1 MAERLGAAPAR
12 LARRA
17 RRLFGYWRSERRTLR
32 QGIVALALS
41 TCAGFVAGLV
51 LGSITG
57 TLEKLPGLLVLIP
70 AAVGMRGTIF
80 GAMGA
85 RLGTG
90 VAAGLFEPTLRRGS
104 LLSNN
109 VVVGILS
116 ALLTSFYLAALAK
129 LVASAFGEGAVI
141 SFWDL
146 VTISVIGGVLASS
159 ITLVVTVGI
168 AVLSFRRGWDLDA
181 VSTPMVTAIGDMV
194 TLPALFLA
202 SLLVGERHRERG
214 GRGDLHGRRRSR
226 LCSPPSAR
234 RSAVRRILLEMLAV
248 VALAPLLDIVA
259 GALLQAHGG
268 ELRAVPAVLI
278 LIPPFVSQA
287 GALGGILSS
296 RLSSKLQLGVIT
308 SRGRPE
314 IPALVDGAIVVVL
327 GVAVFTTIGA
337 VSWALSRL
345 TAGPDPGAAALIGAT
360 MLAGAIVLPIT
371 LVVGYY
377 LAVLTSRFGIDPD
390 NQGVP
395 FITSLLD
402 LAGVAAILLVMRT
415 SGVLP

>member
-1 MAERLGAAPAR
+1 AR

-17 RRLFGYWRSERRTLR
+17 RRLLGYWRSERRTLR

-129 LVASAFGEGAVI
+129 LVAAAFGEEAVI

-159 ITLVVTVGI
+159 ITLVVTIGI

-202 SLLVGERHRERG
+202 SLLVANDTVSGVTAVICTAATVAALLAAFRAG
-214 GRGDLHGRRRSR
+214 
-226 LCSPPSAR
+226 A
-234 RSAVRRILLEMLAV
+234 AVRRILLEMLAV

-259 GALLQAHGG
+259 GALLQAHDG

-278 LIPPFVSQA
+278 LIPPFISQA

-377 LAVLTSRFGIDPD
+377 LAVLTSRFGVDPD

>member
-1 MAERLGAAPAR
+1 MSERLAAAPAR
-12 LARRA
+12 IARRA
-17 RRLFGYWRSERRTLR
+17 RHLFGYWRSERRTLR
-32 QGIVALALS
+32 QGTVALVLS

-57 TLEKLPGLLVLIP
+57 TLEMLPGLLVLIP
-70 AAVGMRGTIF
+70 ASVGMRGTIF

-85 RLGTG
+85 RFGTG
-90 VAAGLFEPTLRRGS
+90 IALGIFEPTLRRGS
-104 LLSNN
+104 LLARN

-116 ALLTSFYLAALAK
+116 ALLTSFYLACVAK
-129 LVASAFGEGAVI
+129 LVASAFADEAVI

-146 VTISVIGGVLASS
+146 VTISVVGGVLAS
-159 ITLVVTVGI
+159 LVALVFTVGI
-168 AVLSFRRGWDLDA
+168 AVMSFRRGWDLDA
-181 VSTPMVTAIGDMV
+181 VATPMVTAIGDMV
-194 TLPALFLA
+194 TLPCLFLA
-202 SLLVGERHRERG
+202 TLLVGNATVSTVAALIASFRVEV
-214 GRGDLHGRRRSR
+214 
-226 LCSPPSAR
+226 
-234 RSAVRRILLEMLAV
+234 AVRRILLEMIAV
-248 VALAPLLDIVA
+248 VALAPLLDIFA
-259 GALLQAHGG
+259 GALLEAHRG
-268 ELRAVPAVLI
+268 ELQAATAVLI

-308 SRGRPE
+308 PRGRPE
-314 IPALVDGAIVVVL
+314 IPAVVDGVIVSVL
-327 GVAVFTTIGA
+327 GVLVFTAIGA
-337 VSWALSRL
+337 VAWALATL
-345 TAGPDPGAAALIGAT
+345 TEGPDPAPGSLIGAT
-360 MLAGAIVLPIT
+360 LLAGAIVLPIT

-377 LAVLTSRFGIDPD
+377 VAVLTARFGIDPD

>member
-1 MAERLGAAPAR
+1 MAEGLGAAPAR

-129 LVASAFGEGAVI
+129 LVASAFGEEAVI

-159 ITLVVTVGI
+159 ITLVVTIGI

-202 SLLVGERHRERG
+202 SLLVANDAVSGVTAGICTAATVAALLASFR
-214 GRGDLHGRRRSR
+214 
-226 LCSPPSAR
+226 AVA
-234 RSAVRRILLEMLAV
+234 AVRRILLEMLAV
-248 VALAPLLDIVA
+248 VALCPLLDIVA
-259 GALLQAHGG
+259 GALLQAHSG

-278 LIPPFVSQA
+278 LIPPFISQA

-314 IPALVDGAIVVVL
+314 IPALVDGLIVVVL

-345 TAGPDPGAAALIGAT
+345 TDGPDPGAAALVGAT
-360 MLAGAIVLPIT
+360 VLAGAIVLPIT

>member
-17 RRLFGYWRSERRTLR
+17 RRLLGYWRSERRTLR
-32 QGIVALALS
+32 QGTVALGLS

-57 TLEKLPGLLVLIP
+57 TLEELPGLLVLIP

-85 RLGTG
+85 RFGTG
-90 VAAGLFEPTLRRGS
+90 VASGLFEPTLRRGS
-104 LLSNN
+104 LMQRN

-116 ALLTSFYLAALAK
+116 SLLSSFYLAAVAK
-129 LVASAFGEGAVI
+129 LVASAFGRGAVI

-146 VTISVIGGVLASS
+146 VTISVIGGVLASA
-159 ITLVVTVGI
+159 IALLVTVGM
-168 AVLSFRRGWDLDA
+168 AVLSFRKGWDLDA

-194 TLPALFLA
+194 TLPCLFLA
-202 SLLVGERHRERG
+202 SLLVGNDTLNAITAGFCTVAAGAALYASFRVE
-214 GRGDLHGRRRSR
+214 L
-226 LCSPPSAR
+226 P
-234 RSAVRRILLEMLAV
+234 VRRILLEMLAV
-248 VALAPLLDIVA
+248 VALSPLLDIFA
-259 GALLQAHGG
+259 GALLQAHSG
-268 ELRAVPAVLI
+268 ELQAVPAVLI

-308 SRGRPE
+308 PKGRPE
-314 IPALVDGAIVVVL
+314 IPAIVDGGIVVVL
-327 GVAVFTTIGA
+327 GVAVFTAIGA
-337 VSWALSRL
+337 VSWALSTL
-345 TAGPDPGAAALIGAT
+345 TAGADPGAAALIGAT
-360 MLAGAIVLPIT
+360 LLAGVLVLPVT

-377 LAVLTSRFGIDPD
+377 VAVLTSRFGIDPD

-395 FITSLLD
+395 IITSLLD
-402 LAGVAAILLVMRT
+402 LAGVAAILLAMRI

>member
-1 MAERLGAAPAR
+1 MAERLSAAPAR

-32 QGIVALALS
+32 QGAVALVLS

-70 AAVGMRGTIF
+70 ASVGMRGTIF

-85 RLGTG
+85 RFGTG
-90 VAAGLFEPTLRRGS
+90 VAAGIFEPTLRRGS
-104 LLSNN
+104 LLARN

-116 ALLTSFYLAALAK
+116 SLLTSFYLAAVAK
-129 LVASAFGEGAVI
+129 LVASAFAGEVVI

-146 VTISVIGGVLASS
+146 VTISVVGGVLASL
-159 ITLVVTVGI
+159 IALVFTVGI

-194 TLPALFLA
+194 TLPCLFLA
-202 SLLVGERHRERG
+202 TLLVGNPTV
-214 GRGDLHGRRRSR
+214 SAVAAV
-226 LCSPPSAR
+226 LCTAATVAALITAFFVEVR
-234 RSAVRRILLEMLAV
+234 VRRILVEMAAV
-248 VALAPLLDIVA
+248 VALAPLLDIFA
-259 GALLQAHGG
+259 GALLEAHRVDLQA
-268 ELRAVPAVLI
+268 ATAVLI

-308 SRGRPE
+308 PRGRPE
-314 IPALVDGAIVVVL
+314 IPAVVDGAIVISL
-327 GVAVFTTIGA
+327 GVLVFTAIGA
-337 VSWALSRL
+337 AAWALSTL
-345 TAGPDPGAAALIGAT
+345 TEGPDPSPALLIGAT
-360 MLAGAIVLPIT
+360 LFAGAIVLPIT

-377 LAVLTSRFGIDPD
+377 TAVLTARFGIDPD

>member
-1 MAERLGAAPAR
+1 VAERLAAAPAR

-17 RRLFGYWRSERRTLR
+17 KRLFGYWRSERRTLR
-32 QGIVALALS
+32 QAIAALALS

-57 TLEKLPGLLVLIP
+57 TLAALPGLLVLIP

-85 RLGTG
+85 RFGTG

-104 LLSNN
+104 LLRRN
-109 VVVGILS
+109 VAVGLLS
-116 ALLTSFYLAALAK
+116 AVMTSFYLAAVAK
-129 LVASAFGEGAVI
+129 LVAAAFGEEHVI
-141 SFWDL
+141 PFWDL
-146 VTISVIGGVLASS
+146 VTISVTGGVLAS
-159 ITLVVTVGI
+159 LVALAVTVGI

-194 TLPALFLA
+194 TLPSLFLA
-202 SLLVGERHRERG
+202 SLLVR
-214 GRGDLHGRRRSR
+214 DDAVNAVVAA
-226 LCSPPSAR
+226 LCA
-234 RSAVRRILLEMLAV
+234 ATTVTALVLAILAEVEVRRILLEMAPV
-248 VALAPLLDIVA
+248 VVLAPLLDIVA
-259 GALLQAHGG
+259 GALLEAHRAELQA
-268 ELRAVPAVLI
+268 VVAVLV
-278 LIPPFVSQA
+278 LLPPFVSQA

-308 SRGRPE
+308 PRGRPE
-314 IPALVDGAIVVVL
+314 IPALVDGTIVVLL
-327 GVAVFTTIGA
+327 GVLVFGLIGSA
-337 VSWALSRL
+337 AWSLAQL
-345 TAGPDPGAAALIGAT
+345 TPGADPSFWTLVGT
-360 MLAGAIVLPIT
+360 TLLAGLLVLPVT

-377 LAVLTSRFGIDPD
+377 LAIGTTRFGIDPD

>member
-1 MAERLGAAPAR
+1 MAEGLGAAPAR

-17 RRLFGYWRSERRTLR
+17 RRLLGYWRSERRTLR

-129 LVASAFGEGAVI
+129 LVAAAFGEEAVI

-159 ITLVVTVGI
+159 ITLVVTIGI

-202 SLLVGERHRERG
+202 SLLVVNDTVSGVTAVICTAATVAALLAAFRAE
-214 GRGDLHGRRRSR
+214 
-226 LCSPPSAR
+226 A
-234 RSAVRRILLEMLAV
+234 AVRRILLEMLAV

-259 GALLQAHGG
+259 GALLQAHDG

-278 LIPPFVSQA
+278 LIPPFISQA

-327 GVAVFTTIGA
+327 GVAVFATIGA

>member
-1 MAERLGAAPAR
+1 MAEGLGAAPAR

-17 RRLFGYWRSERRTLR
+17 RRLLGYWRSERRTLR

-129 LVASAFGEGAVI
+129 LVAAAFGEEAVI

-159 ITLVVTVGI
+159 ITLVVTIGI

-202 SLLVGERHRERG
+202 SLLVVNDTVSGVTAVICTAATVAALLAAFRAE
-214 GRGDLHGRRRSR
+214 
-226 LCSPPSAR
+226 A
-234 RSAVRRILLEMLAV
+234 AVRRILLEMLAV

-259 GALLQAHGG
+259 GALLQAHDG

-278 LIPPFVSQA
+278 LIPPFISQA

-377 LAVLTSRFGIDPD
+377 LAVLTSRFGVDPD

>member
-1 MAERLGAAPAR
+1 VAEGLGAAPAR

-17 RRLFGYWRSERRTLR
+17 RRLLGYWRSERRTLR
-32 QGIVALALS
+32 QGVVALALS

-129 LVASAFGEGAVI
+129 LVAAAFGEEAVI

-159 ITLVVTVGI
+159 ITLVVTIGI

-202 SLLVGERHRERG
+202 SLLVSSDTVSGVT
-214 GRGDLHGRRRSR
+214 
-226 LCSPPSAR
+226 
-234 RSAVRRILLEMLAV
+234 AVVCTAATVAALLAALRAEAAVQRILLEMLAV

-259 GALLQAHGG
+259 GALLQAHDG

-278 LIPPFVSQA
+278 LIPPFISQA

-345 TAGPDPGAAALIGAT
+345 TDGPDPGAAALIGAT
-360 MLAGAIVLPIT
+360 MLAGTIVLPIT

>member
-1 MAERLGAAPAR
+1 MAEGLGAAPAR

-32 QGIVALALS
+32 QGVVALALS

-109 VVVGILS
+109 VAVGILS

-159 ITLVVTVGI
+159 IALVVTIGI

-202 SLLVGERHRERG
+202 SLLVANDTVSGVAAGICTAATVGALLAAFRAG
-214 GRGDLHGRRRSR
+214 T
-226 LCSPPSAR
+226 
-234 RSAVRRILLEMLAV
+234 AVRRILLEMLAV
-248 VALAPLLDIVA
+248 VALCPLLDILA

-278 LIPPFVSQA
+278 LIPPFISQA

-314 IPALVDGAIVVVL
+314 IPALVDGAIVVLL

-345 TAGPDPGAAALIGAT
+345 TEGPDPGAAALIGAT

-377 LAVLTSRFGIDPD
+377 LAVLTSRFGVDPD

>member
-1 MAERLGAAPAR
+1 VAERLGAAPAR

-17 RRLFGYWRSERRTLR
+17 RRLLGYWRSERRTLR
-32 QGIVALALS
+32 QGTVALALS

-85 RLGTG
+85 RFGTG
-90 VAAGLFEPTLRRGS
+90 VASGLFEPTLRRGS
-104 LLSNN
+104 LMRRN

-116 ALLTSFYLAALAK
+116 SLLSSFYLAAVAK
-129 LVASAFGEGAVI
+129 LVASAFGRGAVI

-146 VTISVIGGVLASS
+146 VTISVIGGVLASA
-159 ITLVVTVGI
+159 IALLVTVGM
-168 AVLSFRRGWDLDA
+168 AVQSFRKGWDLDA

-194 TLPALFLA
+194 TLPCLFLA
-202 SLLVGERHRERG
+202 SLLVGNATLNAIVATFCTVATAAALLIAFRVERE
-214 GRGDLHGRRRSR
+214 
-226 LCSPPSAR
+226 
-234 RSAVRRILLEMLAV
+234 VRRILLEMLAV
-248 VALAPLLDIVA
+248 VALSPLLDIFA
-259 GALLQAHGG
+259 GALLQAHSG
-268 ELRAVPAVLI
+268 ELQAVPAVLI

-308 SRGRPE
+308 PKGRPE
-314 IPALVDGAIVVVL
+314 IPAIVDGGIVVVL
-327 GVAVFTTIGA
+327 GVAVFTAIGA

-345 TAGPDPGAAALIGAT
+345 TAGADPGAAALIGAT
-360 MLAGAIVLPIT
+360 LLAGALLVPVI

-377 LAVLTSRFGIDPD
+377 VAVLTARFGIDPD

-395 FITSLLD
+395 IITSLLD
-402 LAGVAAILLVMRT
+402 LAGVAAILLAMRT

>member
-1 MAERLGAAPAR
+1 
-12 LARRA
+12 
-17 RRLFGYWRSERRTLR
+17 
-32 QGIVALALS
+32 
-41 TCAGFVAGLV
+41 
-51 LGSITG
+51 
-57 TLEKLPGLLVLIP
+57 
-70 AAVGMRGTIF
+70 MRGTIF

-129 LVASAFGEGAVI
+129 LVASAFGEEAVI

-159 ITLVVTVGI
+159 ITLVVTIGI

-202 SLLVGERHRERG
+202 SLLVANDTVSGVTAGICTAATVAAMLAAFR
-214 GRGDLHGRRRSR
+214 
-226 LCSPPSAR
+226 AVA
-234 RSAVRRILLEMLAV
+234 AVRRILLEMLAV

-278 LIPPFVSQA
+278 LIPPFISQA

-327 GVAVFTTIGA
+327 GVAVFATIGA
-337 VSWALSRL
+337 ASWALSRL
-345 TAGPDPGAAALIGAT
+345 TVGPDPGAAALIGAT

>member
-109 VVVGILS
+109 VAVGILS

-129 LVASAFGEGAVI
+129 LVASAFGEEAVI

-159 ITLVVTVGI
+159 MTLVVTIGI
-168 AVLSFRRGWDLDA
+168 ALLSFRRGWDLDA

-202 SLLVGERHRERG
+202 SLLVANDTVSGVTAG
-214 GRGDLHGRRRSR
+214 I
-226 LCSPPSAR
+226 CSAGTVAALLAALR
-234 RSAVRRILLEMLAV
+234 AEAAVRRILLEMLAV

-345 TAGPDPGAAALIGAT
+345 TAGPDPSAAALIGAT

-377 LAVLTSRFGIDPD
+377 LAVLTSRFGVDPD

-402 LAGVAAILLVMRT
+402 LAGVAAILVVMRT

>member
-1 MAERLGAAPAR
+1 VAEGIGTAPAR

-116 ALLTSFYLAALAK
+116 AVLTSFYLAALAK
-129 LVASAFGEGAVI
+129 LVASAFGEEAVI

-159 ITLVVTVGI
+159 ITLVVTIGI

-202 SLLVGERHRERG
+202 SLLVANDTVSGVTAVICTAATVGAMLAAFRTV
-214 GRGDLHGRRRSR
+214 
-226 LCSPPSAR
+226 A
-234 RSAVRRILLEMLAV
+234 AVRRILLEMLAV
-248 VALAPLLDIVA
+248 VALCPLLDIVA
-259 GALLQAHGG
+259 GALLQAHSG

-278 LIPPFVSQA
+278 LIPPFISQA

-327 GVAVFTTIGA
+327 GVAVFTAIGA
-337 VSWALSRL
+337 VSWALSKL
-345 TAGPDPGAAALIGAT
+345 TDGPDPGAAALIGAT